1 MSLNLCSGEDEGKVL
16 NDMGEYSFLVNELI
30 TQPLA
35 YICFGRKKVRALI
48 TLENIVIKCLEKI
61 GLKDLYPP
69 KSSLG

>member
-30 TQPLA
+30 TRPLA

-48 TLENIVIKCLEKI
+48 IR
-61 GLKDLYPP
+61 
-69 KSSLG
+69 